1 MEQVKT
7 AVIGIGNMGTA
18 HAVCL
23 AESRI
28 EGAVL
33 TAVCDIRPER
43 LADFHA
49 RYPKVACYSSED
61 ELLASGAAQAA
72 VIAVP
77 HPLHS
82 EMAIKAL
89 NAGWHVLVEK
99 PVDVRLS
106 RARAL
111 CETAKKSG
119 RVFALMAQSADES
132 VVSESEG
139 DCPRRTARCAQA
151 VGLDCDQ
158 LVSNAALLRFRRMAR
173 DVGG

>member
-23 AESRI
+23 AEGRI

-61 ELLASGAAQAA
+61 ELLASGAAQGTERRLAC
-72 VIAVP
+72 
-77 HPLHS
+77 
-82 EMAIKAL
+82 
-89 NAGWHVLVEK
+89 AG
-99 PVDVRLS
+99 
-106 RARAL
+106 
-111 CETAKKSG
+111 
-119 RVFALMAQSADES
+119 
-132 VVSESEG
+132 
-139 DCPRRTARCAQA
+139 
-151 VGLDCDQ
+151 
-158 LVSNAALLRFRRMAR
+158 
-173 DVGG
+173 

>member
-1 MEQVKT
+1 MRYPPGKAGGFYT
-7 AVIGIGNMGTA
+7 
-18 HAVCL
+18 
-23 AESRI
+23 
-28 EGAVL
+28 
-33 TAVCDIRPER
+33 
-43 LADFHA
+43 

-89 NAGWHVLVEK
+89 NAGRHVLVEK

-111 CETAKKSG
+111 CETAKK
-119 RVFALMAQSADES
+119 
-132 VVSESEG
+132 
-139 DCPRRTARCAQA
+139 
-151 VGLDCDQ
+151 
-158 LVSNAALLRFRRMAR
+158 AAGCLR
-173 DVGG
+173 

>member
-1 MEQVKT
+1 M
-7 AVIGIGNMGTA
+7 
-18 HAVCL
+18 
-23 AESRI
+23 
-28 EGAVL
+28 L

-119 RVFALMAQSADES
+119 RVFALMLNQRTNPLFRKAREI
-132 VVSESEG
+132 VRG
-139 DCPRRTARCAQA
+139 GTARCAQA